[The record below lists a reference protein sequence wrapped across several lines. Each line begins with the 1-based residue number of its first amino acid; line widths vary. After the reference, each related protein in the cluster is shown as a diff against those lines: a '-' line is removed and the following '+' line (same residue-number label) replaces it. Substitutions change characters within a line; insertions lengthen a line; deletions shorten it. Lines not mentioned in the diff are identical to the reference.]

1 MPCREWYPN
10 GSQINP
16 RPTNTVADQHRH
28 RSKILGVVQPFIE
41 PTRHGDHSERSRRS
55 QQPQDNRHRA
65 TRAPLISRS
74 WHDSPHIPHRQVTH
88 KVEAAYRR
96 AREQPQTAAEST
108 TSLDAPLILSPEHRT
123 PSRRREKQPQPSEAT
138 RWGRARAAGP
148 TGAAQS
154 PMDRHSFAM
163 RPTTSQRQRLQQ

>member
-1 MPCREWYPN
+1 MPAASGIRTAARSTQDRRTP
-10 GSQINP
+10 S
-16 RPTNTVADQHRH
+16 RPTSSPQQD
-28 RSKILGVVQPFIE
+28 P
-41 PTRHGDHSERSRRS
+41 RSRS
-55 QQPQDNRHRA
+55 TVHRA
-65 TRAPLISRS
+65 NAPRRS
-74 WHDSPHIPHRQVTH
+74 LRKEPPQPTATGQPPSSHSGAFDIAILARFAPHSPSPSNS

-96 AREQPQTAAEST
+96 AREQPRPPPRVRHHST
-108 TSLDAPLILSPEHRT
+108 LPDTQSRASH